1 MSHDS
6 SALHTMSIIKNVI
19 TALEARLC
27 TQSHPTIPTY
37 GWLGQQELPHM
48 LLKNIKMR
56 IYISQ
61 FGKSYI

>member
-1 MSHDS
+1 
-6 SALHTMSIIKNVI
+6 MSIIKNVI